1 MRATDNI
8 RLALAGVASNPV
20 RSILTALGVIIGVAA
35 VITVVSVGT
44 GAKLVTAQ
52 EIQRLGSNLLTI
64 TSGYRSARAGLTED
78 VIPVIES
85 CSLITEVAPQVTSSG
100 TASYGSQSLNTT
112 IMGTSANYPEVRNLK
127 IARGTFL
134 ADSDIEELTWS
145 CVLGADLAAEL
156 FQGEDPLGKKVRLD
170 RVKFTVVGV
179 AEPMGDSALVSMDNM
194 MYVPYTTL
202 QKRVTGSKYIGSIS
216 AKVVGEEHMD
226 AARDQ
231 VYAALL
237 AELQD
242 ENAFRVTSQ
251 ADLLEIVSNV
261 TGTLTL
267 LLSSIAAVSLL
278 VGGIGIMNIML
289 VSVTERIR
297 EIGIRKAIGARDREI
312 LGQFMLEAAALSLT
326 GGALGVL
333 FGYLGSR
340 AINTS
345 FGWPTAIDMRSVVIG
360 LTVSLGIGLF
370 FGSYPAWKAARLDPI
385 EGLRHE

>member
-1 MRATDNI
+1 MRATDNM
-8 RLALAGVASNPV
+8 RLALAGVISNPV

-44 GAKLVTAQ
+44 GAKLMTTQ

-64 TSGYRSARAGLTED
+64 TSGYRSVRAGLTED

-85 CSLITEVAPQVTSSG
+85 CSLVTQVAPQVTSGG
-100 TASYGSQSLNTT
+100 TASYGNQSLNTT
-112 IMGTSANYPEVRNLK
+112 IIGTSSNYPEARNLT

-134 ADSDIEELTWS
+134 TDNDVRDVTWS
-145 CVLGADLAAEL
+145 CVLGSDLAAEL
-156 FQGEDPLGKKVRLD
+156 FQGEDPIGKKVRLD

-179 AEPMGDSALVSMDNM
+179 AEPMGDSGFTSMDNM

-216 AKVVGEEHMD
+216 AKVIGEEYMD
-226 AARDQ
+226 SARDQ
-231 VYAALL
+231 VHAALL
-237 AELQD
+237 IELQD
-242 ENAFRVTSQ
+242 EDAFRVTSQ
-251 ADLLEIVSNV
+251 ADLLDVVDTI

-267 LLSSIAAVSLL
+267 LLTSIAAVSLL

-289 VSVTERIR
+289 VSVTERIK
-297 EIGIRKAIGARDREI
+297 EIGIRKAIGAKEREI

-333 FGYLGSR
+333 LGYLGSR
-340 AINTS
+340 AINAG
-345 FGWPTAIDMRSVVIG
+345 FGWPSAVDVRSVVIG
-360 LTVSLGIGLF
+360 LSVSLAIGLF
-370 FGSYPAWKAARLDPI
+370 FGGYPAWKAARLDPI